1 MNFKEWFNE
10 TFSLDI
16 DALPVGGKRIKLSA
30 LLRKGMANPESLHD
44 FEKFGQILPLFKHL
58 MQMDVIKAAAG
69 TTPWTSEFYQK
80 LYQAFYGRTTTS
92 APEFEQKPTNAL
104 TGV

>member
-1 MNFKEWFNE
+1 MDFKNWFNE

-30 LLRKGMANPESLHD
+30 LLRKGMGDPDSLHD
-44 FEKFGQILPLFKHL
+44 FEKFGQILPLFKQL
-58 MQMDVIKAAAG
+58 MRMDVVKAAAG
-69 TTPWTSEFYQK
+69 ATPWTREFYQK
-80 LYQAFYGRTTTS
+80 LYQALYGRTTS
-92 APEFEQKPTNAL
+92 AAPEFEPEPANAL